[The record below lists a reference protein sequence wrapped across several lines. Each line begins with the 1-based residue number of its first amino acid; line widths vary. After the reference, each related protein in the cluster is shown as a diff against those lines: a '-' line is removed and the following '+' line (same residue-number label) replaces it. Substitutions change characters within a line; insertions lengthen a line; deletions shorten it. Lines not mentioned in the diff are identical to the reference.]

1 MLSSESKKARLAHVV
16 GSVCPQ
22 LDIIACL
29 TAMGTA
35 PESRDSIPKTEKLLR
50 ALCMSSFK
58 AQEISASR
66 QPS

>member
-1 MLSSESKKARLAHVV
+1 MLSSESKRH
-16 GSVCPQ
+16 GSPTWSGLVCPQ

-50 ALCMSSFK
+50 ALCMPSFK